1 MKTDSKNYAGI
12 DFFRLIAAVLIVAI
26 HTSPL
31 ASLKDGVGGTA
42 DFILTRIVARIA
54 VPFFFMTSGFF
65 LITRY
70 HYDDRK
76 LRSFV
81 KKTACI
87 YGAAIVFYIPV
98 NSYNGYFK
106 MENLLPNLIKDIVFD
121 GTLYHLWY
129 LPAAIIGGVTAWY
142 LVTGLDYKRAL
153 TAAAMLYLIGLGG
166 DSYYGAVQRVW
177 VCEGFYALLFQVL
190 DYTRN
195 GIFFAPFFFIMGGW
209 IHENCDRIRLCGV
222 TQGSGT
228 GIVYDEREYRKKMLL
243 ENIFGFGVCFGL
255 MLAEGL
261 TLHHFQMQRHDSMY
275 LFLLP
280 CMYFLFSLLLN
291 FRGKRHAWMRDVSL
305 IVYII
310 HPMVIVGIR
319 LLAKLFHLQ
328 KLLVDN
334 SMIHFLAVVVISFLA
349 SVMIVILWN
358 KCLNKKDRH
367 NGTADRAYVEVCLEN
382 LEHNV
387 EVLCGVLQPGCEL
400 MAVVKAE
407 AYGHGMYEIA
417 AHLEKMGVTAFAVA
431 TIDEAVT
438 LRKYGIRGEIL
449 ILGYTAPARA
459 GELRRF
465 GLTQTL
471 VDYDYAC
478 QLDAQGCTV
487 RTHIKLDTGMH
498 RLGFDCD
505 IRKIRR
511 VFAMKHI
518 RVEGIYTHLC
528 AADSLEEEAVRFTRQ
543 QIADFYKIVRALKK
557 QGIRIPKI
565 HIQSS
570 YGLLNYPELK
580 CDYVRAGIALYGV
593 LSTLDT
599 ATKLQ
604 LDLRPVLSL
613 KAKVVLV
620 RTVCA
625 GEGVGYGRTFITER
639 DSVIAIVSIGYA
651 DGFPRNLS
659 NQGAEVL
666 INGSRAPVIGRIC
679 MDQLAVDVT
688 DIPGVAVGS
697 GVTLIGR
704 DGDEEITAPMT
715 AQYSGSITNELLS
728 RMGRRLK
735 IHIFQGD

>member
-1 MKTDSKNYAGI
+1 MKTGNMSYTGI

-31 ASLKDGVGGTA
+31 ASLGDGACGTA
-42 DFILTRIVARIA
+42 DFILTRIAARVA

-65 LITRY
+65 LVSRY
-70 HYDDRK
+70 QYSTAK
-76 LRSFV
+76 LEGFV
-81 KKTACI
+81 KRTACI
-87 YGAAIVFYIPV
+87 YGAAIVLYIPI
-98 NSYNGYFK
+98 NIYNGYF
-106 MENLLPNLIKDIVFD
+106 EADNLLPNIIKDIVFD

-129 LPAAIIGGVTAWY
+129 LPASIIGGAAAWY
-142 LVTGLDYKRAL
+142 LVLKLDYKKAL
-153 TAAAMLYLIGLGG
+153 IAAAALYLIGLGG
-166 DSYYGAVQRVW
+166 DSYYGMVQKLPA
-177 VCEGFYALLFQVL
+177 CSGFYALIFQVS

-195 GIFFAPFFFIMGGW
+195 GIFFAPVFFVMGGF
-209 IHENCDRIRLCGV
+209 IADKHDRIVMGRVRKDARGRTGV
-222 TQGSGT
+222 
-228 GIVYDEREYRKKMLL
+228 
-243 ENIFGFGVCFGL
+243 FGFGACFAL

-261 TLHHFQMQRHDSMY
+261 ILHHFQLQRHDSMY

-280 CMYFLFSLLLN
+280 CMYFLFSLLLH
-291 FRGKRHAWMRDVSL
+291 FRGERHAWMRDVSL
-305 IVYII
+305 LVYII
-310 HPMVIVGIR
+310 HPMVIVVVR
-319 LLAKLFHLQ
+319 MFAKLFYLQ

-334 SMIHFLAVVVISFLA
+334 SMVHFLVAAIASFMVSAIA
-349 SVMIVILWN
+349 SAF
-358 KCLNKKDRH
+358 LNRYVPKKKKQSG
-367 NGTADRAYVEVCLEN
+367 NTDRAYAEIHLEN

-387 EVLCGVLQPGCEL
+387 EVLRGAMPPKCKL

-449 ILGYTAPARA
+449 ILGYTEPSRA
-459 GELRRF
+459 AVLRRYH
-465 GLTQTL
+465 LTQTL

-478 QLDAQGCTV
+478 RLDEQGCHV
-487 RTHIKLDTGMH
+487 KVHIKLDTGMH

-505 IRKIRR
+505 MQKIQS
-511 VFAMKHI
+511 VFAMRHI
-518 RVEGIYTHLC
+518 EVDGIYTHLC
-528 AADSLEEEAVRFTRQ
+528 AADSLEEGDVRFTRQ
-543 QIADFYKIVRALKK
+543 QIADFYRVVKALKK
-557 QGIRIPKI
+557 QGIRIPKT

-580 CDYVRAGIALYGV
+580 CNYIRAGIALYGV
-593 LSTLDT
+593 LSTSDT
-599 ATKLQ
+599 AAKLQ
-604 LDLRPVLSL
+604 LDLRPVFSL

-620 RTVCA
+620 RFVCE
-625 GEGVGYGRTFITER
+625 GESVGYGRTFVASR

-659 NQGAEVL
+659 GKEAEVL
-666 INGSRAPVIGRIC
+666 INGCRVPVAGRIC

-697 GVTLIGR
+697 VVTLIGR

-715 AQYSGSITNELLS
+715 AEQSGSITNELLS
-728 RMGRRLK
+728 RMGRRLGQK
-735 IHIFQGD
+735 AAPF

>member
-1 MKTDSKNYAGI
+1 MKKDSKNYTGI
-12 DFFRLIAAVLIVAI
+12 DFFRLIAAVFIVAI

-31 ASLKDGVGGTA
+31 ASLGEDGRFA
-42 DFILTRIVARIA
+42 DFILTRIIARVA

-70 HYDDRK
+70 HYDDGK
-76 LRSFV
+76 LRDFV

-87 YGAAIVFYIPV
+87 YGAAIVLYMPV
-98 NSYNGYFK
+98 NLYNGYFK
-106 MENLLPNLIKDIVFD
+106 VENLLPNMIKDIVFD

-142 LVTGLDYKRAL
+142 LVIGLDYKKAL
-153 TAAAMLYLIGLGG
+153 MATAALYLIGLGG
-166 DSYYGAVQRVW
+166 DSYYGAVKRLS
-177 VCEGFYALLFQVL
+177 VCEGFYALLFQVS

-195 GIFFAPFFFIMGGW
+195 GIFFAPVFFVMGGW
-209 IHENCDRIRLCGV
+209 IHESRDRIRLRGAV
-222 TQGSGT
+222 QGSGT
-228 GIVYDEREYRKKMLL
+228 RNAYDERAYRKKMLL
-243 ENIFGFGVCFGL
+243 QNVFGFGVCLGL
-255 MLAEGL
+255 MLMEGL

-280 CMYFLFSLLLN
+280 CMYFLFSFLLN
-291 FRGKRHAWMRDVSL
+291 FRGKRYAWMRDVSL

-334 SMIHFLAVVVISFLA
+334 SVIHFLVVVMVSFAIS
-349 SVMIVILWN
+349 VTVVVLWG
-358 KCLNKKDRH
+358 KCAPKRSRQ
-367 NGTADRAYVEVCLEN
+367 NGSTDRAYVELHLDN
-382 LEHNV
+382 LAHNV
-387 EVLCGVLQPGCEL
+387 KVLRGAMQPGCEL
-400 MAVVKAE
+400 MAVVKAK

-417 AHLEKMGVTAFAVA
+417 THLEKIGVTAFAVA

-449 ILGYTAPARA
+449 ILGYTAPTRA

-465 GLTQTL
+465 QLTQTL

-478 QLDAQGCTV
+478 QLDAQGCIV
-487 RTHIKLDTGMH
+487 RAHIKLDTGMH

-505 IRKIRR
+505 TRKIRR

-528 AADSLEEEAVRFTRQ
+528 AADSLEAKDVRFTRQ
-543 QIADFYKIVRALKK
+543 QITDFYKVVKALKK

-580 CDYVRAGIALYGV
+580 CNYVRAGIALYGV

-599 ATKLQ
+599 ATKLR

-620 RTVCA
+620 RFVCA
-625 GEGVGYGRTFITER
+625 GESIGYGRTFAADR

-666 INGSRAPVIGRIC
+666 INGCRAPVVGRIC

-688 DIPGVAVGS
+688 DIPDVTVHS
-697 GVTLIGR
+697 VVTLIGR
-704 DGDEEITAPMT
+704 DGDEEITAPMI
-715 AQYSGSITNELLS
+715 AESSESITNELLS

-735 IHIFQGD
+735 IHIFQGG